1 MREARHQIMA
11 SARSTKILMLILILI
26 FVVDG
31 VFYGSD
37 VCILSYEPCR
47 FLIKNELLFVA
58 EREIEVHIWKVVYYQ
73 VLSSL
78 LMFSH

>member
-1 MREARHQIMA
+1 MEFLWIGHLYIKLRA
-11 SARSTKILMLILILI
+11 L
-26 FVVDG
+26 
-31 VFYGSD
+31 
-37 VCILSYEPCR
+37 PCR

-78 LMFSH
+78 FMFSH

>member
-1 MREARHQIMA
+1 MYIKLRA
-11 SARSTKILMLILILI
+11 L
-26 FVVDG
+26 
-31 VFYGSD
+31 
-37 VCILSYEPCR
+37 PCR

-73 VLSSL
+73 VLSSR

>member
-1 MREARHQIMA
+1 M
-11 SARSTKILMLILILI
+11 LMLTLILI
-26 FVVDG
+26 FVVEG
-31 VFYGSD
+31 VFLWMD
-37 VCILSYEPCR
+37 MVPFVRLKLRVLPCR

-78 LMFSH
+78 FMFSH